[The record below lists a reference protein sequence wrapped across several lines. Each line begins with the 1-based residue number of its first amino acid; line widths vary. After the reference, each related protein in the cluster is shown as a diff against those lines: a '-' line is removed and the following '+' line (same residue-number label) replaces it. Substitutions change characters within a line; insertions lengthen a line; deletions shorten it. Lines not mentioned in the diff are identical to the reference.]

1 MQHVCHALRRMVN
14 VALQVH
20 ERRSLLEDT
29 VAVAL
34 FQRVHERLLVL
45 VALMDVHVVADADD
59 VSHEGNHVRGLADGL
74 AVCDLGLLLVEDLLL
89 EAEEVAGGGEGEAG
103 TGGVIAEEGDAEA
116 GVEDLR
122 GLVAL
127 PQVAQ
132 SVGYGKDS
140 VDFVVGLVPG
150 PVEVGLV
157 HVVDAQGFQMSCKL
171 NSFAHDFSPYLSLI
185 YSYRFGWADR
195 AVRPY
200 EGDGGTGGKPRSP
213 LRYGQDG
220 TPPAKT
226 RGIPDACLT

>member
-1 MQHVCHALRRMVN
+1 MQHVGHALRRMVN

-89 EAEEVAGGGEGEAG
+89 EAEEVAGGSEGEAG

-171 NSFAHDFSPYLSLI
+171 NSFAHDFSPYLSYRYMVTDLDGRMWAFAPTRRAGI
-185 YSYRFGWADR
+185 WAGQNPTGKNPWDSGCVSYLMSLP
-195 AVRPY
+195 V
-200 EGDGGTGGKPRSP
+200 SS
-213 LRYGQDG
+213 
-220 TPPAKT
+220 
-226 RGIPDACLT
+226 